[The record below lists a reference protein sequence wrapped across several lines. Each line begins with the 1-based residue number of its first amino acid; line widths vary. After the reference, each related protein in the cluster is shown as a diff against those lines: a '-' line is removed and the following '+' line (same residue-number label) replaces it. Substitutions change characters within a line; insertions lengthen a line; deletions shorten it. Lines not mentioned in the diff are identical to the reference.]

1 MDAKTIIRPERRGPV
16 MAAPDL
22 EPIRPLQQE
31 LDAHPIYGEL
41 RDLADLRVFMQHHVF
56 SVWDFM
62 SLIKYLQRQV
72 APTDTPWMPSG
83 DPGVRYF
90 INQLVLEEESDQ
102 VETADGPRYSSH
114 FEYYCQAMTE
124 IGADGQLP
132 RRFLE
137 RVREAGLDKALYS
150 ELVPV
155 PARYF
160 CETTFCFIR
169 EDKPHAAA
177 AALAVGRER
186 VIPAMFRRLIEQMGI
201 TPDQAPSFH
210 YYLNR
215 HIHLDEDFHG
225 PLSMRLLEE
234 LCGDDPKRLEEAVT
248 AAEEAICARIRFWDG
263 VLEAVRAAR
272 G

>member
-1 MDAKTIIRPERRGPV
+1 

-22 EPIRPLQQE
+22 AAIRPLQQE
-31 LDAHPIYGEL
+31 LDAHPIYGAL
-41 RDLADLRVFMQHHVF
+41 RNLADLRVFMQHHCF

-62 SLIKYLQRQV
+62 SLIKYLQQQV
-72 APTDTPWMPSG
+72 APTTVPWMPVG
-83 DPGVRYF
+83 DPAVRYF
-90 INQLVLEEESDQ
+90 INQLVLEEESDTL
-102 VETADGPRYSSH
+102 EAAEGPRHSSH
-114 FEYYCQAMTE
+114 FEFYCAAMHE
-124 IGADGQLP
+124 IGADGDLP

-137 RVREAGLDKALYS
+137 RVRSDGLDAALYS
-150 ELVPV
+150 DLVPL

-160 CETTFCFIR
+160 TETTFCFIR

-186 VIPAMFRRLIEQMGI
+186 VIPEMFRQLIGRMGI
-201 TPDQAPSFH
+201 GPAQAPSFH

-225 PLSMRLLEE
+225 PLSLRLLET
-234 LCGDDPKRLEEAVT
+234 LCGDDPVRLEEAAT
-248 AAEEAICARIRFWDG
+248 AAEEAICARLRFWDG
-263 VLEAVRAAR
+263 VLEAIEASR